1 MELTEL
7 VRRYVKSRDSFVA
20 RIAAISNELNVWTEE
35 HSVSP
40 PKLADIA
47 RFEGLRA
54 ERSRL
59 LSQFTESEDEFIVEM
74 LQSLGA
80 SSEKMA

>member
-1 MELTEL
+1 M
-7 VRRYVKSRDSFVA
+7 A
-20 RIAAISNELNVWTEE
+20 RIAAISQELNVWTEE
-35 HSVSP
+35 HSVTAP
-40 PKLADIA
+40 VLIDIA

-80 SSEKMA
+80 SERSA

>member
-7 VRRYVKSRDSFVA
+7 VRKYIRSRDNFVS
-20 RIAAISNELNVWTEE
+20 RIAVITQELNAWTDE
-35 HSVSP
+35 HVVTP
-40 PKLADIA
+40 PSLPDIA

-80 SSEKMA
+80 STKSP